1 MKLLYERD
9 KNKLIIEDVV
19 FTVTNN
25 VRNEID
31 PVYIRKLHDPKEVR
45 YTVKSDR
52 SKGVPYMPR
61 KFPKGNWKIIGVEH
75 YAVINGKE
83 NFDKNEYGTVRIRT
97 DAHQSVTVWALDK
110 TGGYDRATIAT
121 TEDYGYLFHFAP
133 TSMTTLG
140 CGRMVSQDAADKL
153 ASLIEGSIDH
163 ETITLEVV

>member
-1 MKLLYERD
+1 MKVLFERAIE
-9 KNKLIIEDVV
+9 KLIVEDVV

-45 YTVKSDR
+45 YTIKQDHTQ
-52 SKGVPYMPR
+52 GVPYMPR
-61 KFPKGNWKIIGVEH
+61 KFPKGNWKITGVEH

-97 DAHQSVTVWALDK
+97 DAHQPVTVWALDK
-110 TGGYDRATIAT
+110 AGGYDRATGAV

-133 TSMTTLG
+133 NSQTTLG
-140 CGRMVSQDAADKL
+140 CGRCQSQDIADKL
-153 ASLIEGSIDH
+153 ASMIESSLDP
-163 ETITLEVV
+163 EPITLQVV